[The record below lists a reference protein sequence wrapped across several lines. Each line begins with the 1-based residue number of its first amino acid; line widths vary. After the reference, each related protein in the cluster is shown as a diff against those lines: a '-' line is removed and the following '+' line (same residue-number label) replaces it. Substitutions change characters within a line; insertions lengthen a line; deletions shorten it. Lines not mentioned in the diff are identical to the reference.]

1 MNNVCRDVV
10 KRNYEL
16 EAAKYVL
23 QGKKVRE
30 NPLADLESRG
40 GDDMAAPGGNGF
52 GSQQQFQ
59 LGKAK
64 AVAAG
69 IDDDEDADVDAKK

>member
-1 MNNVCRDVV
+1 MCRDVA

-30 NPLADLESRG
+30 NPLADIESRG
-40 GDDMAAPGGNGF
+40 GDDIAAPGGNVGGF

-69 IDDDEDADVDAKK
+69 ADDDEEAEGEAKK